1 MSIGAGELRHSVA
14 IDKLVDVRSPTGSG
28 ATTKT
33 WVTFVAKTWAKIT
46 PASGREYVAA
56 QSAQSKVTGR
66 IVIRRRAGVTAKMRV
81 RKRSDGTVYNIEAVM
96 PDPESGQEYLTLLVS
111 DGVTDGR

>member
-1 MSIGAGELRHSVA
+1 MSVAAGSLRHQVA
-14 IDKLVDVRSPTGSG
+14 IDDLVDARSPSGSG
-28 ATTKT
+28 ATTKS
-33 WVTFVAKTWAKIT
+33 WVPVVTKTWARIV

-66 IVIRRRAGVTAKMRV
+66 IVIRWRAGITARMRV
-81 RKRSDGTVYNIEAVM
+81 RKLADGTIYNIEAVM
-96 PDPESGQEYLTLLVS
+96 PDPKSGREYLTLLVS

>member
-1 MSIGAGELRHSVA
+1 MSIAAGDLRHPVA
-14 IDKLVDVRSPTGSG
+14 IDDLVETRSPSGSG
-28 ATTKT
+28 GTTKS
-33 WVTFVAKTWAKIT
+33 WVNVVARTWAKIV

-66 IVIRRRAGVTAKMRV
+66 IVIRWRAGVTAKMRV
-81 RKRSDGTVYNIEAVM
+81 RKLSDGAVYNIEAVM
-96 PDPESGQEYLTLLVS
+96 PDPESGREYLTLLVS